1 MTKREMA
8 IVTAFT
14 GIVCGNFSY
23 FHEYVQE
30 LLNRPVWTH
39 EFASKELM
47 EKIKELSKKD
57 FIALKVEN

>member
-1 MTKREMA
+1 MA